1 MMINPAQRVGVL
13 GMVDLEAEPGDLS
26 EVEGKSSIY
35 IWWDDVESKQGAG
48 PVPGPSVLLVYFGFI
63 LCSAAPE

>member
-13 GMVDLEAEPGDLS
+13 GMVDLETEPGDLT

-35 IWWDDVESKQGAG
+35 
-48 PVPGPSVLLVYFGFI
+48 LVG
-63 LCSAAPE
+63 